1 MRVVKELIDEGKLLM
16 SNSVNPT
23 HDVVH
28 VKAVQHHAIEI
39 WRELKSKGKTK
50 LTEEEILLAV
60 WWHDVFK
67 ARFDNSSLL
76 VDLLEGFGSMSILLN
91 ESKKKR
97 VPFRKIKN
105 VAIAIFVHNN
115 PFAIYLNSL
124 FGGGLIRILMEADG
138 LDGFRENRIVDD
150 YRKINSKVKKFIFL
164 FLQKALRCI
173 MLLNAR
179 TDYARKYLEHYECK
193 LNLD

>member
-1 MRVVKELIDEGKLLM
+1 MSVVKELIEEGRLLM
-16 SNSVNPT
+16 SKSVNAT

-28 VKAVQHHAIEI
+28 VNAVQHHAIEI
-39 WRELKSKGKTK
+39 WRELKAKGKTK
-50 LTEEEILLAV
+50 LTQEEVLLAV

-67 ARFDNSSLL
+67 ARFDDSSLL
-76 VDLLEGFGSMSILLN
+76 IDLLEGLGSMSILLN
-91 ESKKKR
+91 ESKKKK
-97 VPFRKIKN
+97 VPLPRIKN

-124 FGGGLIRILMEADG
+124 LGGGLIRILMEADG
-138 LDGFRENRIVDD
+138 LDGFRENRIVND
-150 YRKINSKVKKFIFL
+150 YKKINNRVKKFIFL
-164 FLQKALRCI
+164 FLQKTLRCI

-179 TDYARKYLEHYECK
+179 TDYSKNYLEHYECK